1 LSARRSFAWRI
12 ALGLAAHAA
21 HILPL
26 QRREWSSA
34 MISEVDHLPS
44 AGAAIRWAMGC
55 IIAGYIERI
64 RMSRSLRHLSRW
76 VLSLEMLLCF
86 VPVTW
91 LFAAV
96 ISSSIHAMP
105 SLPTALLFV
114 SATLVGPVGLM
125 IAAKTLVFRQA
136 VGRITS
142 AALCV
147 LALWTFATY
156 LALIFRNPSAL
167 SSGWRDIV
175 LIAVLPGLAAV
186 HLAFMASEAASEAP
200 RSSATA

>member
-1 LSARRSFAWRI
+1 LSARRSFTRRI
-12 ALGLAAHAA
+12 ASALVSHAA
-21 HILPL
+21 HVLPL

-55 IIAGYIERI
+55 VITGYIERI
-64 RMSRSLRHLSRW
+64 RMSRSIRHLSRW

-91 LFAAV
+91 LFAFV
-96 ISSSIHAMP
+96 ISSSIRVMP
-105 SLPTALLFV
+105 PLTALLFV
-114 SATLVGPVGLM
+114 SATLVGPIGLL
-125 IAAKTLVFRQA
+125 IAAKTLVFRRA

-147 LALWTFATY
+147 LALWTFAV
-156 LALIFRNPSAL
+156 LCSRHPGAL
-167 SSGWRDIV
+167 SSDWRDIV
-175 LIAVLPGLAAV
+175 LIAVLPGLAAA
-186 HLAFMASEAASEAP
+186 HLAFMASEAPKSTVAA
-200 RSSATA
+200 

>member
-26 QRREWSSA
+26 KRREWSSA
-34 MISEVDHLPS
+34 MISEIDHLPS

-64 RMSRSLRHLSRW
+64 RMSRSLRHPSRW

-96 ISSSIHAMP
+96 IASSIRVMP
-105 SLPTALLFV
+105 SPPTALLFV
-114 SATLVGPVGLM
+114 SATLVGPIGLT
-125 IAAKTLVFRQA
+125 IAAKTLVFRRA
-136 VGRITS
+136 IGRITS
-142 AALCV
+142 TALCV

-156 LALIFRNPSAL
+156 LALCFRHPGAL
-167 SSGWRDIV
+167 SSDWREIV
-175 LIAVLPGLAAV
+175 LIAVLPGLAAA
-186 HLAFMASEAASEAP
+186 HLAFMASEAPKSIVAA
-200 RSSATA
+200 

>member
-1 LSARRSFAWRI
+1 
-12 ALGLAAHAA
+12 
-21 HILPL
+21 
-26 QRREWSSA
+26 

-55 IIAGYIERI
+55 IITGYIERI

-96 ISSSIHAMP
+96 ISSSIRAMP

-114 SATLVGPVGLM
+114 SATLVGPLGLV
-125 IAAKTLVFRQA
+125 IAAKILVF
-136 VGRITS
+136 GRTVSRIAST
-142 AALCV
+142 ALCV

-156 LALIFRNPSAL
+156 LALCFRNPAAL
-167 SSGWRDIV
+167 SSDWREIV
-175 LIAVLPGLAAV
+175 LIAVLPGLAAA
-186 HLAFMASEAASEAP
+186 HLAFMASEVPKSSVAA
-200 RSSATA
+200 

>member
-1 LSARRSFAWRI
+1 
-12 ALGLAAHAA
+12 
-21 HILPL
+21 
-26 QRREWSSA
+26 
-34 MISEVDHLPS
+34 MISEIDHLPS

-55 IIAGYIERI
+55 IIAGYIDRM

-91 LFAAV
+91 LFVAV
-96 ISSSIHAMP
+96 ISSSIRVMP

-114 SATLVGPVGLM
+114 SATLAGPIGLL
-125 IAAKTLVFRQA
+125 IAARTLLFGRA
-136 VGRITS
+136 VGRISS

-156 LALIFRNPSAL
+156 LALCFRNPGAL
-167 SSGWRDIV
+167 SSDWRAIV
-175 LIAVLPGLAAV
+175 LIAVLPGLAAA

-200 RSSATA
+200 KSSVLA

>member
-1 LSARRSFAWRI
+1 MSARRSSAWRI

-26 QRREWSSA
+26 ERRDWSRA
-34 MISEVDHLPS
+34 MISEIDHLPS

-86 VPVTW
+86 VPVTC
-91 LFAAV
+91 LFEFV
-96 ISSSIHAMP
+96 ISSSIRVMP
-105 SLPTALLFV
+105 SPPTSLLFV
-114 SATLVGPVGLM
+114 SATLVGPIGLV
-125 IAAKTLVFRQA
+125 IAAKTLVFRRA

-147 LALWTFATY
+147 LALWTFAV
-156 LALIFRNPSAL
+156 LSSRHPGAL
-167 SSGWRDIV
+167 SSDWRDIV
-175 LIAVLPGLAAV
+175 LIAVLPGLAAA
-186 HLAFMASEAASEAP
+186 HLAFMASEAP
-200 RSSATA
+200 KSSATA

>member
-1 LSARRSFAWRI
+1 MSARRSFTRRI
-12 ALGLAAHAA
+12 ASALVTHAA

-55 IIAGYIERI
+55 IITGYIERI
-64 RMSRSLRHLSRW
+64 RMSRSMRHVSRW

-96 ISSSIHAMP
+96 ISSSIRVMP
-105 SLPTALLFV
+105 SPPTALLFV
-114 SATLVGPVGLM
+114 SATLVGPIGLLM
-125 IAAKTLVFRQA
+125 AAKTLVFRRA

-156 LALIFRNPSAL
+156 LALISRHPGAL
-167 SSGWRDIV
+167 SSDWREIV
-175 LIAVLPGLAAV
+175 LIAVLPGLAAA
-186 HLAFMASEAASEAP
+186 HLAFMASEAP
-200 RSSATA
+200 KSSVAA